1 MCDIGPV
8 NHMEDDLFRKDEM
21 YSIVLLY
28 TAMGAVAGV
37 LAGLLGIG
45 GGLVIVPMLVF
56 CFTWQKMPS
65 DLIMHLALGT
75 SMASIVFTAVSSF
88 WAHHKRGAVH
98 WVVVRR
104 IVLGIL
110 VGTFLGTCIAARLST
125 GFLKGFFVV
134 FLYYVAIQML
144 TGRKP
149 KGSRQLPGSLGMFGV
164 GSVIGAVSSLVG
176 IGGGTLSVPFMI
188 WCNMTVHHAIGTSAA
203 IGFPIAVAGT
213 AGYIYNGWGASG
225 LPSYALGYVY
235 LPALV
240 GLVCASVI
248 TAPLGVRLA
257 HSLPV
262 ARLKR
267 IFAVLLLLVAT
278 RMLWSIL

>member
-1 MCDIGPV
+1 MISI
-8 NHMEDDLFRKDEM
+8 LAM
-21 YSIVLLY
+21 YSAV
-28 TAMGAVAGV
+28 GAVAGI

-56 CFTWQKMPS
+56 CFTRQGIP
-65 DLIMHLALGT
+65 DQALMHVALGT
-75 SMASIVFTAVSSF
+75 SMASIMFTAVSSF
-88 WAHHKRGAVH
+88 RSHHQRGAVK

-104 IVLGIL
+104 IVIGIF
-110 VGTFLGTCIAARLST
+110 VGTFLGTCVAAKLST
-125 GFLKGFFVV
+125 PMLKVFFVI

-149 KGSRQLPGSLGMFGV
+149 KPGRQLPGSTGMFGA
-164 GSVIGAVSSLVG
+164 GNVIGLVSSLVG

-188 WCNMTVHHAIGTSAA
+188 WCNVPLHQAIGTSAA

-213 AGYIYNGWGASG
+213 VGYIYNGLSAAS
-225 LPSYALGYVY
+225 LPAYTIGYIY
-235 LPALV
+235 LPALA
-240 GLVCASVI
+240 GLIITSVL

-262 ARLKR
+262 VKLKR
-267 IFAVLLLLVAT
+267 VFAFLLLAVAT
-278 RMLWSIL
+278 RMLVSIL